1 MTQNQISG
9 VSSHRMKMVYTIFS
23 SDGFDV
29 KYSNVTDFKWS
40 NTTTL
45 NYSKVFP
52 FLSSLHCLQT

>member
-29 KYSNVTDFKWS
+29 KYSNVTDFK
-40 NTTTL
+40 
-45 NYSKVFP
+45 
-52 FLSSLHCLQT
+52 